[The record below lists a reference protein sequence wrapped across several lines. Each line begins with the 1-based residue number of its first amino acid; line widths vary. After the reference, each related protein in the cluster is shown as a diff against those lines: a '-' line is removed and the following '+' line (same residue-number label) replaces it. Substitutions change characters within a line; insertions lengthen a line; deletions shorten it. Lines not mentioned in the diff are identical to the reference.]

1 MPSSADDNEIDQN
14 TMDAWI
20 QTDAP
25 TNFYEQAEQYIQ
37 SFQSQSNN
45 NSSIIDIIG
54 IYIKGQKILYTEAKT
69 LCEQRLTALML
80 PSILFTVVCSISN
93 LWLKDYVYGS
103 YINSALSGTIAFI
116 LAVINYMKL
125 DARAE
130 AHRSSAY
137 KFDRLVSYVEFQSG
151 KLLFLTRE
159 SDRFGEIISKIEK
172 DVTEIKETN
181 QFVLPEK
188 IRFSFPYLSSVN
200 IFTLVKRIQG
210 HEIQYTHDLGRIM
223 EKIHELK
230 QRIDNSVNENE
241 RLHLIKMV
249 ETYEHNKYELTR
261 AIIDMQQKYLNMDED
276 FETEMDTYRKSQSWR
291 PMILDLFKV

>member
-20 QTDAP
+20 QTDVP

-276 FETEMDTYRKSQSWR
+276 FETEMETYRKSQSWR

>member
-1 MPSSADDNEIDQN
+1 MPSTEDNETNPQKVDIS
-14 TMDAWI
+14 I

-25 TNFYEQAEQYIQ
+25 KFYEQAEQYIQ
-37 SFQSQSNN
+37 SFQSQNNN

-103 YINSALSGTIAFI
+103 YINSALSGSIAFI

-137 KFDRLVSYVEFQSG
+137 KFDKLVSYVEFQSG

-159 SDRFGEIISKIEK
+159 SARFGEIISKIEK

-223 EKIHELK
+223 EKIYELK
-230 QRIDNSVNENE
+230 QRIDNSENENE
-241 RLHLIKMV
+241 RIHLIKMV
-249 ETYEHNKYELTR
+249 ENYEHNKYELTR

-276 FETEMDTYRKSQSWR
+276 FETEMESYRKAQSWR
-291 PMILDLFKV
+291 PMFLDLFKV